1 MKFSSKFSYIPTFHV
16 QNNFYEQLLMGHKF
30 AKTASKKS
38 MNMSF
43 DLIIGQSKNED
54 RPFF

>member
-43 DLIIGQSKNED
+43 DLIIGQSKIVQ
-54 RPFF
+54 